1 MVRYSR
7 IHTNEGNIYKMWKSL
22 KVGINMYVPYVCFS
36 TAFKRIIFPMFM
48 YICIMYIYV
57 RNVCICSGLGIFLTF
72 FGIRQ
77 IIFMNHVF
85 LTCTDIQ
92 GGW

>member
-7 IHTNEGNIYKMWKSL
+7 IHTNEGKIYKMWKSL

-72 FGIRQ
+72 FGIRE
-77 IIFMNHVF
+77 IIFTNHVF
-85 LTCTDIQ
+85 LTQIYRVV
-92 GGW
+92 GN